1 MAVPTWITKAGSLGI
16 VTMLEPFAT
25 ELQVATGNA
34 RAYFAVISGLLPPGL
49 SLSANGNIQGYP
61 VGKLGGV
68 PLAVNEDI
76 TFRFVIRCTNE
87 RSEIADRTFSITVTG
102 EVAPVAKPATYVYN
116 SLGTFADGTYVDID
130 VSGSDANPDDVI
142 TYAVVDGALP
152 LGLSVNSLGRITG
165 YVEPSVFTLESTKF
179 DTDNWDG
186 AGWDLGTLAAI
197 RNFYFDLR
205 LSDGKIPVVKLYT
218 ITVVRSDLATGD
230 TTAIDTASA
239 LRTDTL
245 PQHVPVLIDRNID
258 ISTVLDQNYFFH
270 QFIAENFDTEAIGFE
285 VLPIIRNPTVI
296 GSAVN
301 PVITTGKV
309 MAFNKHVSDTI
320 KGVTGQLTY
329 SLSSTY
335 TYTTSLGVLVEGVLK
350 TPVTDFQ
357 ITGDQLTFVSAP
369 AEGSNIEVIQGVVYI
384 YGVTATLGSVT
395 GGSGYTTGTYYN
407 VQLTRVS
414 GPTTADYPR
423 VDITVS
429 AGVVTTVTLVNPGSA
444 FAAVGTVLSCAA
456 SYIGGT
462 GSGWSVSVASL
473 VTQTVTDVAEN
484 INAAA
489 AVDRSMTN
497 VSAEVHNGCILIYTT
512 DSKLTIEDLTG
523 STRTQ
528 LGIDVYLHI
537 RNVNDPDVTD
547 PALDLTQDVSHIL
560 PVGLNINPNTGWL
573 HGYIEPL
580 QVGSEIHTFYLRV
593 FKKTTEPSLVIT
605 PVDYVTTYPF
615 SIINNR
621 TAGDLRS
628 LGLDDAETSFVGKT
642 IVFGQQEGFPPFSP
656 DPRRYRGLAAILPL
670 SQLGSVS
677 ASANKLS
684 FVATSAVLL
693 RGSIITITRQN
704 PAVAITGNLT
714 IGGSAISA
722 IASGGNQVYYVGA
735 PSLTTT
741 GCSLYATVLLA
752 EQSWSGSTALTITGS
767 SVTGAVFTVEPS
779 FWYYI
784 DPNNIQADGWF
795 NELNQ
800 VIDGWAES
808 QANPTV
814 VNKRA
819 GVWKFTQSGP
829 DLVLEFVQPVQQG
842 TVVLA
847 DRYTGRLDRN
857 AFTYR
862 SAKLL
867 YEAGSAFTAP
877 QTVPEYTTSGLI
889 NPYSKLWKQR
899 ITVDSSS
906 NYLLNWQTA
915 SELGV
920 AVSGLP
926 CEKSVAATNQAGG
939 SVQYQLV
946 PYNTQTVTGN
956 FTDATLIAVQDVSN
970 LVVGMRVK
978 SADITLINDTPV
990 ILSIN
995 TNNNQIKLST
1005 PQTLPDNTVLHFL
1018 GNELPRG
1025 LTLTSNGEI
1034 QGRASHQHWTMDDH
1048 TTFDTQ
1054 TTTFDRNYIL
1064 NIQAVTYLNDP
1075 VHRRISST
1083 RSFRLTIQDYK
1094 DHPSSNLLLEFLMP
1108 AADRQAISNVLY
1120 NQNIVP
1126 DEYLYRGD
1134 DAWWGRQLTPRMLVA
1149 YGIDTTADANVINAV
1164 SAYHH
1169 RKHYHFTGLKWAQ
1182 FVDSDGV
1189 VKYEVIYLTP
1199 VDEFTLSSGVQF
1211 SGDIDVRG
1219 RSLPINLDSTEI
1231 TVDTDQLASSED
1243 YLLTLTPASLP
1254 NMQARIRSIL
1264 GNSNRRFLPG
1274 WMTCVQPDDRTLNY
1288 TQAVP
1293 LVYLK
1298 PGTGKLALYKMQ
1310 QELDVTVLSGLAD
1323 RYVWDNGLALNW
1335 NQDTQQYYTDAIT
1348 TFDQLITGAQF
1359 TMVGDVDLALDI
1371 PFSQIQG
1378 ARSAD
1383 LRRTGVLDGYRGS
1396 LNGLRVVF
1404 FRQEQYENITDFIT
1418 VGSADHSTYTI
1429 DGWAGLLSKF
1439 DNNYDVTFETFQV
1452 ITGYSQLPLL
1462 PAAAFDINTTYYA
1475 GALVVYLSV
1484 TYMCIHTA
1492 AGAWNPDYWVTISS
1506 NSVNQRAG
1514 IWQINEDYNGVL
1526 NMEFVQTV
1534 PYTATTPFSSV
1545 RVRLGVNHGGSV
1557 ISLMP
1562 AISVGGGF
1570 TVPGYVDRS
1579 SLTQQGNKTIFD
1591 TDITQFFDSNT
1602 DEFIKPNDGAKYIVF
1617 KKLNFIDRGTVDV

>member
-16 VTMLEPFAT
+16 ATMLEPFAT
-25 ELQVATGNA
+25 VLQVATGNA
-34 RAYFAVISGLLPPGL
+34 RAYFTVISGALPPGL
-49 SLSANGNIQGYP
+49 SLGANGNIQGYP

-87 RSEIADRTFSITVTG
+87 RFEIADRTFSITVTG

-142 TYAVVDGALP
+142 TYTVVDGALP
-152 LGLSVNSLGRITG
+152 LGLSVNSLGHITG
-165 YVEPSVFTLESTKF
+165 YVEPSVFTLESAKF
-179 DTDNWDG
+179 DTNNWDG

-197 RNFYFDLR
+197 RDFHFDIR
-205 LSDGKIPVVKLYT
+205 LSDGKISVVTLYS
-218 ITVVRSDLATGD
+218 ITVVRSNLATGD
-230 TTAIDTASA
+230 TTAIDAASA
-239 LRTDTL
+239 LSTETL
-245 PQHVPVLIDRNID
+245 PQHVPVLVNRNTD
-258 ISTVLDQNYFFH
+258 IGTVLDQNYFFH
-270 QFIAENFDTEAIGFE
+270 QFIAENFDTDDIGFE

-320 KGVTGQLTY
+320 QGTVQLTY
-329 SLSSTY
+329 SLSTTY
-335 TYTTSLGVLVEGVLK
+335 TYTTSLGVLVGGVLK

-369 AEGSNIEVIQGVVYI
+369 SGSVIEVIQGVVYI
-384 YGVTATLGSVT
+384 
-395 GGSGYTTGTYYN
+395 TGT
-407 VQLTRVS
+407 
-414 GPTTADYPR
+414 
-423 VDITVS
+423 
-429 AGVVTTVTLVNPGSA
+429 
-444 FAAVGTVLSCAA
+444 
-456 SYIGGT
+456 
-462 GSGWSVSVASL
+462 
-473 VTQTVTDVAEN
+473 TVTDVAAN

-512 DSKLTIEDLTG
+512 DSKLTIEDLVG
-523 STRTQ
+523 STRTL
-528 LGIDVYLHI
+528 LGIEIYLYI

-547 PALDLTQDVSHIL
+547 PVLDLTQDVSHIL
-560 PVGLNINPNTGWL
+560 PVGLEINPNTGWL
-573 HGYIEPL
+573 HGYLEPL
-580 QVGSEIHTFYLRV
+580 QVGSETHTFYLRV

-621 TAGDLRS
+621 TAGDLTS
-628 LGLDDAETSFVGKT
+628 LGLDAANRSFVDKT
-642 IVFGQQEGFPPFSP
+642 IVFGQQEGFPPNSQ
-656 DPRRYRGLAAILPL
+656 YSGLAVLPA
-670 SQLGSVS
+670 SQLGNVS

-684 FVATSAVLL
+684 FTATSAVLL
-693 RGSIITITRQN
+693 RGSSITITRAVQT
-704 PAVAITGNLT
+704 VAITGNLS
-714 IGGSAISA
+714 IGGTAISA
-722 IASGGNQVYYVGA
+722 IGNGGSQIYYVGA

-741 GCSLYATVLLA
+741 GCSLYSNSTELA
-752 EQSWSGSTALTITGS
+752 ALQSWSGSTALTITGS
-767 SVTGAVFTVEPS
+767 SVTGAVFAVTPNI
-779 FWYYI
+779 WYYT
-784 DPNNIQADGWF
+784 DPNNIEADGWF
-795 NELNQ
+795 NESNQ
-800 VIDGWAES
+800 VIDGWTQS
-808 QANPTV
+808 QANPTL

-877 QTVPEYTTSGLI
+877 QTVPEYITNGLI

-920 AVSGLP
+920 TVSGLP
-926 CEKSVAATNQAGG
+926 CEKSVTANNQAGG
-939 SVQYQLV
+939 SVQFQLV
-946 PYNTQTVTGN
+946 PYNTQTVVGK
-956 FTDATLIAVQDVSN
+956 FTDATLIAVQDVTN

-978 SADITLINDTPV
+978 SADITLITDTPV

-1005 PQTLPDNTVLHFL
+1005 AQTLPSNTVLHFL

-1034 QGRASHQHWTMDDH
+1034 QGRASHQHWSMDDH
-1048 TTFDTQ
+1048 TTFDAQ

-1075 VHRRISST
+1075 VHRSISST

-1108 AADRQAISNVLY
+1108 AANRQAISNVLY

-1149 YGIDTTADANVINAV
+1149 YGLDTTADANVINAV
-1164 SAYHH
+1164 AVYHH
-1169 RKHYHFTGLKWAQ
+1169 RKHYHFTGLKWAE
-1182 FVDSDGV
+1182 FVDSAGV

-1199 VDEFTLSSGVQF
+1199 EDEFTISSGVQF

-1219 RSLPINLDSTEI
+1219 RSLPINLDSTEF

-1310 QELDVTVLSGLAD
+1310 QALNVTLLSGLVD

-1335 NQDTQQYYTDAIT
+1335 NQDTQKYYTDAIT
-1348 TFDQLITGAQF
+1348 TFDQLITGPQF

-1418 VGSADHSTYTI
+1418 VGSADHTYAI

-1439 DNNYDVTFETFQV
+1439 DNNYDVNFETFQV
-1452 ITGYSQLPLL
+1452 ITGYTQLPLL

-1475 GALVVYLSV
+1475 GALVVKLSV

-1506 NSVNQRAG
+1506 NTVNQRAG

-1526 NMEFVQTV
+1526 SMEFVQTV
-1534 PYTATTPFSSV
+1534 PYIATTPFSSL
-1545 RVRLGVNHGGSV
+1545 RVRLGVRHGGSV

-1562 AISVGGGF
+1562 PKDVGGGF

-1591 TDITQFFDSNT
+1591 TDITRFFDSNT
-1602 DEFIKPNDGAKYIVF
+1602 DEFIKPDDGAKYIVF

>member
-16 VTMLEPFAT
+16 ATMLEPFAT
-25 ELQVATGNA
+25 VLQVATGNA
-34 RAYFAVISGLLPPGL
+34 RAYFTVISGALPPGL
-49 SLSANGNIQGYP
+49 SLGANGNIQGYP

-87 RSEIADRTFSITVTG
+87 RFEIADRTFSITVTG

-142 TYAVVDGALP
+142 TYTVVDGALP
-152 LGLSVNSLGRITG
+152 LGLSVNSLGHITG
-165 YVEPSVFTLESTKF
+165 YVEPSVFTLESAKF
-179 DTDNWDG
+179 DTNNWDG

-197 RNFYFDLR
+197 RDFHFDIR
-205 LSDGKIPVVKLYT
+205 LSDGKISVVTLYS
-218 ITVVRSDLATGD
+218 ITVVRSNLATGD
-230 TTAIDTASA
+230 TTAIDAASA
-239 LRTDTL
+239 LSTETL
-245 PQHVPVLIDRNID
+245 PQHVPVLVNRNTD
-258 ISTVLDQNYFFH
+258 IGTVLDQNYFFH
-270 QFIAENFDTEAIGFE
+270 QFIAENFDTDDIGFE

-320 KGVTGQLTY
+320 QGTVQLTY
-329 SLSSTY
+329 SLSTTY
-335 TYTTSLGVLVEGVLK
+335 TYTTSLGVLVGGILK

-369 AEGSNIEVIQGVVYI
+369 SGSVIEVIQGVVYI
-384 YGVTATLGSVT
+384 
-395 GGSGYTTGTYYN
+395 TGT
-407 VQLTRVS
+407 
-414 GPTTADYPR
+414 
-423 VDITVS
+423 
-429 AGVVTTVTLVNPGSA
+429 
-444 FAAVGTVLSCAA
+444 
-456 SYIGGT
+456 
-462 GSGWSVSVASL
+462 
-473 VTQTVTDVAEN
+473 TVTDVAAN

-512 DSKLTIEDLTG
+512 DSKLTIEDLVG
-523 STRTQ
+523 STRTL
-528 LGIDVYLHI
+528 LGIEIYLYI

-547 PALDLTQDVSHIL
+547 PVLDLTQDVSHIL
-560 PVGLNINPNTGWL
+560 PVGLEINPNTGWL
-573 HGYIEPL
+573 HGYLEPL
-580 QVGSEIHTFYLRV
+580 QVGSETHTFYLRV

-621 TAGDLRS
+621 TAGDLTS
-628 LGLDDAETSFVGKT
+628 LGLDAANRSFVDKT
-642 IVFGQQEGFPPFSP
+642 IVFGQQEGFPLNSQ
-656 DPRRYRGLAAILPL
+656 YSGLAVLPA
-670 SQLGSVS
+670 SQLGNVS

-684 FVATSAVLL
+684 FTATSAVLL
-693 RGSIITITRQN
+693 RGSSITITRAVQT
-704 PAVAITGNLT
+704 VAITGNLS
-714 IGGSAISA
+714 IGGTAISA
-722 IASGGNQVYYVGA
+722 IDNGGSQIYYVGA

-741 GCSLYATVLLA
+741 GCSLYSTELA
-752 EQSWSGSTALTITGS
+752 ALQSWSGSTALTITGS
-767 SVTGAVFTVEPS
+767 SVTGAVFAVTPNI
-779 FWYYI
+779 WYYT
-784 DPNNIQADGWF
+784 DPNNIEADGWF
-795 NELNQ
+795 NESNQ
-800 VIDGWAES
+800 VIDGWTQS
-808 QANPTV
+808 QANPTL

-877 QTVPEYTTSGLI
+877 QTVPEYITNGLI

-920 AVSGLP
+920 TVSGLP
-926 CEKSVAATNQAGG
+926 CEKSVTANNQAGG
-939 SVQYQLV
+939 SVQFQLV
-946 PYNTQTVTGN
+946 PYNTQTVVGK
-956 FTDATLIAVQDVSN
+956 FTDATLIAVQDVTN

-978 SADITLINDTPV
+978 SADITLITDTPV

-1005 PQTLPDNTVLHFL
+1005 AQTLPSNTVLHFL

-1034 QGRASHQHWTMDDH
+1034 QGRASHQHWSMDDH
-1048 TTFDTQ
+1048 TTFDAQ

-1075 VHRRISST
+1075 VHRSISST

-1108 AADRQAISNVLY
+1108 AANRQAISNVLY

-1149 YGIDTTADANVINAV
+1149 YGLDTTADANVINAV
-1164 SAYHH
+1164 AVYHH
-1169 RKHYHFTGLKWAQ
+1169 RKHYHFTGLKWAE
-1182 FVDSDGV
+1182 FVDSAGV

-1199 VDEFTLSSGVQF
+1199 EDEFTISSGVQF

-1219 RSLPINLDSTEI
+1219 RSLPINLDSTEF

-1310 QELDVTVLSGLAD
+1310 QALNVTLLSGLVD

-1335 NQDTQQYYTDAIT
+1335 NQDTQKYYTDAIT
-1348 TFDQLITGAQF
+1348 TFDQLITGPQF

-1418 VGSADHSTYTI
+1418 VGSADHSTYAI

-1439 DNNYDVTFETFQV
+1439 DNNYDVNFETFQV
-1452 ITGYSQLPLL
+1452 ITGYTQLPLL

-1475 GALVVYLSV
+1475 GALVVKLSV
-1484 TYMCIHTA
+1484 THMCIHTA

-1506 NSVNQRAG
+1506 NTVNQRAG

-1526 NMEFVQTV
+1526 SMEFVQTV
-1534 PYTATTPFSSV
+1534 PYIATTPFSSL
-1545 RVRLGVNHGGSV
+1545 RVRLGVRHGGSV

-1562 AISVGGGF
+1562 PKDVGGGF

-1591 TDITQFFDSNT
+1591 TDITRFFDSNT
-1602 DEFIKPNDGAKYIVF
+1602 DEFIKPDDGAKYIVF

>member
-16 VTMLEPFAT
+16 ATMLEPFAT
-25 ELQVATGNA
+25 VLQVATGNA
-34 RAYFAVISGLLPPGL
+34 RAYFTVISGALPPGL
-49 SLSANGNIQGYP
+49 SLGANGNIQGYP

-87 RSEIADRTFSITVTG
+87 RFEIADRTFSITVTG

-142 TYAVVDGALP
+142 TYTVVDGALP
-152 LGLSVNSLGRITG
+152 LGLSVNSLGHITG
-165 YVEPSVFTLESTKF
+165 YVEPSVFTLESAKF

-197 RNFYFDLR
+197 RDFHFDLSI
-205 LSDGKIPVVKLYT
+205 SDGKISVVTLYS
-218 ITVVRSDLATGD
+218 ITVVRSNLATGD
-230 TTAIDTASA
+230 TTAIDAASA
-239 LRTDTL
+239 LSTETL
-245 PQHVPVLIDRNID
+245 PQHVPVLVNRNTD
-258 ISTVLDQNYFFH
+258 IGTVLDQNYFFH
-270 QFIAENFDTEAIGFE
+270 QFIAENFDTDAIGFE

-301 PVITTGKV
+301 PVITSGKV

-320 KGVTGQLTY
+320 EGTGQLTY
-329 SLSSTY
+329 SLSTTY
-335 TYTTSLGVLVEGVLK
+335 TYTTSLGVLVGGILK

-369 AEGSNIEVIQGVVYI
+369 SGSVIEVIQGVVYI

-473 VTQTVTDVAEN
+473 VTQTVTDVAAN

-512 DSKLTIEDLTG
+512 DSKLTIEDLVG
-523 STRTQ
+523 STRTL
-528 LGIDVYLHI
+528 LGIEIYLYI

-547 PALDLTQDVSHIL
+547 PVLDLTQDVSHIL
-560 PVGLNINPNTGWL
+560 PVGLEINPNTGWL
-573 HGYIEPL
+573 HGYLEPL
-580 QVGSEIHTFYLRV
+580 LVGSETHTFYLRV

-621 TAGDLRS
+621 TAGDLRN
-628 LGLDDAETSFVGKT
+628 LGLDDAEASFVDKT
-642 IVFGQQEGFPPFSP
+642 IVFGQQEGFPPFSA
-656 DPRRYRGLAAILPL
+656 PRRYSGLAVLPA
-670 SQLGSVS
+670 SQLGNVS

-684 FVATSAVLL
+684 FTATSAVLL
-693 RGSIITITRQN
+693 RGSSITITRAVQT
-704 PAVAITGNLT
+704 VAITGNLS
-714 IGGSAISA
+714 IGGTAISA
-722 IASGGNQVYYVGA
+722 IGNGGSQIYYVGA

-741 GCSLYATVLLA
+741 GCSLYSTELA
-752 EQSWSGSTALTITGS
+752 ALQSWSGSTALTITGS
-767 SVTGAVFTVEPS
+767 SVTGAVFAVTPNI
-779 FWYYI
+779 WYYT
-784 DPNNIQADGWF
+784 DPNNIEADGWF
-795 NELNQ
+795 NESNQ
-800 VIDGWAES
+800 VIDGWTQS
-808 QANPTV
+808 QANPTL

-877 QTVPEYTTSGLI
+877 QTVPEYITNGLI

-920 AVSGLP
+920 TVSGLP
-926 CEKSVAATNQAGG
+926 CEKSVTANNQAGG
-939 SVQYQLV
+939 SVQFQLV
-946 PYNTQTVTGN
+946 PYNTQTVVGK
-956 FTDATLIAVQDVSN
+956 FTDATLIAVQDVTN

-978 SADITLINDTPV
+978 SADITLITDTPV

-1005 PQTLPDNTVLHFL
+1005 AQTLPSNTVLHFL

-1034 QGRASHQHWTMDDH
+1034 QGRASHQHWSMDDH
-1048 TTFDTQ
+1048 TTFDAQ

-1075 VHRRISST
+1075 VHRSISST

-1108 AADRQAISNVLY
+1108 AANRQAISNVLY

-1149 YGIDTTADANVINAV
+1149 YGLDTTADANVINAV
-1164 SAYHH
+1164 AVYHH
-1169 RKHYHFTGLKWAQ
+1169 RKHYHFTGLKWAE
-1182 FVDSDGV
+1182 FVDSAGV

-1199 VDEFTLSSGVQF
+1199 EDEFTISSGVQF

-1219 RSLPINLDSTEI
+1219 RSLPINLDSTEF

-1310 QELDVTVLSGLAD
+1310 QALNVTLLSGLVD

-1335 NQDTQQYYTDAIT
+1335 NQDTQKYYTDAIT
-1348 TFDQLITGAQF
+1348 TFDQLITGPQF

-1418 VGSADHSTYTI
+1418 VGSADHSTYAI

-1439 DNNYDVTFETFQV
+1439 DNNYDVNFETFQV
-1452 ITGYSQLPLL
+1452 ITGYTQLPLL
-1462 PAAAFDINTTYYA
+1462 PAAAFDINTTYFA

-1506 NSVNQRAG
+1506 NTVNQRAG

-1526 NMEFVQTV
+1526 SMEFVQTV
-1534 PYTATTPFSSV
+1534 PYTATTPFSSL
-1545 RVRLGVNHGGSV
+1545 RVRLGVRHGGSV

-1562 AISVGGGF
+1562 AITGF

-1602 DEFIKPNDGAKYIVF
+1602 DEFIKPDDGAKYIVF

>member
-16 VTMLEPFAT
+16 ATMLEPFAT
-25 ELQVATGNA
+25 VLQVATGNA
-34 RAYFAVISGLLPPGL
+34 RAYFTVISGALPPGL
-49 SLSANGNIQGYP
+49 SLGANGNIQGYP

-87 RSEIADRTFSITVTG
+87 RFEIADRTFSITVTG

-142 TYAVVDGALP
+142 TYTVVDGALP
-152 LGLSVNSLGRITG
+152 LGLSVNSLGHITG
-165 YVEPSVFTLESTKF
+165 YVEPSVFTLESAKF
-179 DTDNWDG
+179 DTNNWDG

-197 RNFYFDLR
+197 RDFHFDIR
-205 LSDGKIPVVKLYT
+205 LSDGKISVVTLYS
-218 ITVVRSDLATGD
+218 ITVVRSNLATGD
-230 TTAIDTASA
+230 TTAIDAASA
-239 LRTDTL
+239 LSTETL
-245 PQHVPVLIDRNID
+245 PQHVPVLVNRNTD
-258 ISTVLDQNYFFH
+258 IGTVLDQNYFFH
-270 QFIAENFDTEAIGFE
+270 QFIAENFDTDDIGFE

-320 KGVTGQLTY
+320 QGTVQLTY
-329 SLSSTY
+329 SLSTTY
-335 TYTTSLGVLVEGVLK
+335 TYTTSLGVLVGGVLK

-369 AEGSNIEVIQGVVYI
+369 SGSVIEVIQGVVYI
-384 YGVTATLGSVT
+384 
-395 GGSGYTTGTYYN
+395 TGT
-407 VQLTRVS
+407 
-414 GPTTADYPR
+414 
-423 VDITVS
+423 
-429 AGVVTTVTLVNPGSA
+429 
-444 FAAVGTVLSCAA
+444 
-456 SYIGGT
+456 
-462 GSGWSVSVASL
+462 
-473 VTQTVTDVAEN
+473 TVTDVAAN

-512 DSKLTIEDLTG
+512 DSKLTIEDLVG
-523 STRTQ
+523 STRTL
-528 LGIDVYLHI
+528 LGIEIYLYI

-547 PALDLTQDVSHIL
+547 PVLDLTQDVSHIL
-560 PVGLNINPNTGWL
+560 PVGLEINPNTGWL
-573 HGYIEPL
+573 HGYLEPL
-580 QVGSEIHTFYLRV
+580 QVGSETHTFYLRV

-621 TAGDLRS
+621 TAGDLTS
-628 LGLDDAETSFVGKT
+628 LGLDAANRSFVDKT
-642 IVFGQQEGFPPFSP
+642 IVFGQQEGFPPNSQ
-656 DPRRYRGLAAILPL
+656 YSGLAVLPA
-670 SQLGSVS
+670 SQLGNVS

-684 FVATSAVLL
+684 FTATSAVLL
-693 RGSIITITRQN
+693 RGSSITITRAVQT
-704 PAVAITGNLT
+704 VAITGNLS
-714 IGGSAISA
+714 IGGTAISA
-722 IASGGNQVYYVGA
+722 IGNGGSQIYYVGA

-741 GCSLYATVLLA
+741 GCSLYSTELA
-752 EQSWSGSTALTITGS
+752 ALQSWSGSTALTITGS
-767 SVTGAVFTVEPS
+767 SVTGAVFAVTPNI
-779 FWYYI
+779 WYYT
-784 DPNNIQADGWF
+784 DPNNIEADGWF
-795 NELNQ
+795 NESNQ
-800 VIDGWAES
+800 VIDGWTQS
-808 QANPTV
+808 QANPTL

-877 QTVPEYTTSGLI
+877 QTVPEYITNGLI

-920 AVSGLP
+920 TVSGLP
-926 CEKSVAATNQAGG
+926 CEKSVTANNQAGG
-939 SVQYQLV
+939 SVQFQLV
-946 PYNTQTVTGN
+946 PYNTQTVVGK
-956 FTDATLIAVQDVSN
+956 FTDATLIAVQDVTN

-978 SADITLINDTPV
+978 SADITLITDTPV

-1005 PQTLPDNTVLHFL
+1005 AQTLPSNTVLHFL

-1034 QGRASHQHWTMDDH
+1034 QGRASHQHWSMDDH
-1048 TTFDTQ
+1048 TTFDAQ

-1075 VHRRISST
+1075 VHRSISST

-1108 AADRQAISNVLY
+1108 AANRQAISNVLY

-1149 YGIDTTADANVINAV
+1149 YGLDTTADANVINAV
-1164 SAYHH
+1164 AVYHH
-1169 RKHYHFTGLKWAQ
+1169 RKHYHFTGLKWAE
-1182 FVDSDGV
+1182 FVDSAGV

-1199 VDEFTLSSGVQF
+1199 EDEFTISSGVQF

-1219 RSLPINLDSTEI
+1219 RSLPINLDSTEF

-1310 QELDVTVLSGLAD
+1310 QALNVTLLSGLVD

-1335 NQDTQQYYTDAIT
+1335 NQDTQKYYTDAIT
-1348 TFDQLITGAQF
+1348 TFDQLITGPQF

-1418 VGSADHSTYTI
+1418 VGSADHSTYAI

-1439 DNNYDVTFETFQV
+1439 DNNYDVNFETFQV
-1452 ITGYSQLPLL
+1452 ITGYTQLPLL

-1475 GALVVYLSV
+1475 GALVVKLSV

-1506 NSVNQRAG
+1506 NTVNQRAG

-1526 NMEFVQTV
+1526 SMEFVQTV
-1534 PYTATTPFSSV
+1534 PYIATTPFSSL
-1545 RVRLGVNHGGSV
+1545 RVRLGVRHGGSV

-1562 AISVGGGF
+1562 PKDVGGGF

-1602 DEFIKPNDGAKYIVF
+1602 DEFIKPDDGAKYIVF